1 MKNKIEELTR
11 NNDNNDY
18 SVDNYSNKGIQLT
31 EAKLTYYQEQ
41 DSCYDN
47 GNPQYI
53 TIEKIDAGAGFYY
66 VINTERWAFDDIDE
80 LVELIKRS
88 DVR

>member
-1 MKNKIEELTR
+1 MKNKTKES
-11 NNDNNDY
+11 NNDKHE
-18 SVDNYSNKGIQLT
+18 NKGIQLS

-47 GNPQYI
+47 DSPQYI

-66 VINTERWAFDDIDE
+66 VINTERWAFDNIDE
-80 LVELIKRS
+80 LIELIKRS